1 MPNESLAL
9 RLFIST
15 LSSSKDFRFTE
26 YWQGAQLSVFQLLVW
41 EQPEQRTGAD
51 PHRFPPFYGNRSD
64 MFLKV
69 GWVWS
74 EKTSKLKCCSR
85 HIQHRTWK
93 LTLMI
98 VRWFARLHPWR
109 MELVNILSEWLR
121 TPGKG
126 NLGSSNL
133 KNSPGK
139 LAPSVLVLEIGQ
151 YVS

>member
-64 MFLKV
+64 MFFK
-69 GWVWS
+69 
-74 EKTSKLKCCSR
+74 SR
-85 HIQHRTWK
+85 
-93 LTLMI
+93 
-98 VRWFARLHPWR
+98 
-109 MELVNILSEWLR
+109 LSLI
-121 TPGKG
+121 GK
-126 NLGSSNL
+126 NFQVEMLL
-133 KNSPGK
+133 P
-139 LAPSVLVLEIGQ
+139 AYPT
-151 YVS
+151 